1 MPVPVPPRS
10 ARPGRAP
17 RSSVALRRP
26 LPAVAA
32 LGLVLLLAGCSGSS
46 ELTSSGAASSVPEPA
61 RAAGSASVATDSLG
75 SSVEQKDASGGT
87 AQYAV
92 APAAVAADRSIVVK
106 ADVAVRVDDVL
117 RSTGSLGALAVKH
130 DATVASQSTSAGSS
144 TLPSDQP
151 TNPDGTPVCPSTGCP
166 TSYASSTTTLRL
178 DNAEVDALL
187 VDIATLGTVET
198 ATRTSDDVTADVAD
212 VGARVRNAQASV
224 ARIRALM
231 AQATKIGDVVA
242 LEGELS
248 KRQADLEALEAR
260 QRALAD
266 QTAQATVTVRL
277 YGTSAPVATTE
288 ASTGFLAGLRS
299 GWDAFTGFTAGALT
313 VLGALVPWLLLLVPL
328 ALLVWVVAR
337 RRRETPNLVDQAG

>member
-10 ARPGRAP
+10 APSPSTPRTV
-17 RSSVALRRP
+17 RSSRP
-26 LPAVAA
+26 VAVAVA
-32 LGLVLLLAGCSGSS
+32 LGLTLLLAGCAGGSDAS
-46 ELTSSGAASSVPEPA
+46 SSGAASAVPAPA
-61 RAAGSASVATDSLG
+61 SAAGGVAGAPSIVTG
-75 SSVEQKDASGGT
+75 SVEQKDASGGT
-87 AQYAV
+87 TAYAV
-92 APAAVAADRSIVVK
+92 DPAAVAADRSIVVK

-117 RSTGSLGALAVKH
+117 RSTGALGALAVKH
-130 DATVASQSTSAGSS
+130 GATVASQSSSAGSS
-144 TLPSDQP
+144 TVPSDQP
-151 TNPDGTPVCPSTGCP
+151 TNPDGTPICPSTGCP
-166 TSYASSTTTLRL
+166 TTYASSTTTLRL
-178 DNAEVDALL
+178 DNAGVDTLL
-187 VDIATLGTVET
+187 ADVAKLGTVET

-231 AQATKIGDVVA
+231 SQATRIGDVVS

-248 KRQADLEALEAR
+248 KRQADLEALQAR

-277 YGTSAPVATTE
+277 YGTSAPVATTQT
-288 ASTGFLAGLRS
+288 STGFLPGLRS
-299 GWDAFTGFTAGALT
+299 GWDSFTGFMAGALT

-328 ALLVWVVAR
+328 ALLGWAIAR